1 MIIAYI
7 SNKDQNRYDDLK
19 DDFEAV
25 HNLNS
30 MDEFISFYARS
41 KNRDIVLIYRVEE
54 LSDIERITDLHF
66 SNNIYMIVVGKDDI
80 KYSLLAGKIGVD
92 AYLDNA
98 KADPIQI
105 KNLIIESQS
114 IIKKR
119 RGKSNISVFTGI
131 SGGVGTTTI
140 AMNMA
145 KNIAEN
151 HPDKNVLFLDFAY
164 TKSVSNLFFEHIQP
178 EKTIIDIAVLQNL
191 EMEELFKNGL
201 ERYSNNFYFVPGI
214 QKHTDREDLDKP
226 ENIQRFLNFINFI
239 KDKFDFI
246 LIDVGMFED
255 VELEIDIQELADSI
269 YVVTEFS
276 IPSMSILKTYIDI
289 IDKSGWYSKTHII
302 ANRSDSFGTVTED
315 EAKKI
320 LSKGLKHQFEV
331 HYSLPNDAMHLREC
345 WNEAKLVHDVYPS
358 SPFMLGIEDMISK
371 FFIHD
376 GALHVNNIHSESKSK
391 SFLESIM
398 EKINKWL

>member
-1 MIIAYI
+1 MIIAYV
-7 SNKDQNRYDDLK
+7 SNRDQECYTELK
-19 DDFEAV
+19 DEFEAV
-25 HNLNS
+25 HSLNS
-30 MDEFISFYARS
+30 IDDFINFYARS
-41 KNRDIVLIYRVEE
+41 KNRDIVLIYRVEQ
-54 LSDIERITDLHF
+54 LSDIEQLADLHF

-80 KYSLLAGKIGVD
+80 EYSLLAGKIGVD
-92 AYLDNA
+92 AYLNEEQSNPNSV
-98 KADPIQI
+98 KE
-105 KNLIIESQS
+105 LIFKSQS

-140 AMNMA
+140 TMNIA

-151 HPDKNVLFLDFAY
+151 YPDKNVLFLDFAY
-164 TKSVSNLFFEHIQP
+164 TKSVSNLFFEHVQP
-178 EKTIIDIAVLQNL
+178 NKTIIDIAMLQNL
-191 EMEELFKNGL
+191 EMEDLFDNGL

-214 QKHTDREDLDKP
+214 QKHTDREDLEKP

-302 ANRSDSFGTVTED
+302 ANRSDSFGTVTEE

-345 WNEAKLVHDVYPS
+345 WNEAKLVHDVYPT
-358 SPFMLGIEDMISK
+358 SPFMLGIEDMITK

-376 GALHVNNIHSESKSK
+376 SALHVNNIHKITKSN
-391 SFLESIM
+391 SIM
-398 EKINKWL
+398 EKIKKWL